1 MDLQL
6 SDQPSPEVI
15 SPGAASSIVYHDIF
29 DYPLTLTE
37 LIKWEAGVTFA
48 PDIAIGSK
56 NGYFFIASKEG
67 QVLKR
72 LMRKRISAR
81 KYEIAKRAG
90 SLLGIIPWIRLVGI
104 TGALAMENADEA
116 ADIDLL
122 IITRRGTLWLSRLL
136 ALFILMAVGFPTRRF
151 GQKDQKDKLCLNMWL
166 DESDIAWPAKDRNP
180 YTAHEIAQIVPL
192 VNKKKTF
199 ESFIFANRWLKGFW
213 PNAVMV
219 NTKTKLK
226 TKKPNAVIQFL
237 EALAYLAQLK
247 YMNSKITREVVTPT
261 RAIFHPHDWG
271 VLVRTRL
278 EGLGFGS

>member
-6 SDQPSPEVI
+6 SDESSPEVI

-37 LIKWEAGVTFA
+37 LIKWEAGVPLA
-48 PDIAIGSK
+48 PEVAIGSK
-56 NGYFFIASKEG
+56 NGFFFIASKEG

-72 LMRKRISAR
+72 LMRKRVSAR
-81 KYEIAKRAG
+81 KFEIARRAG
-90 SLLGIIPWIRLVGI
+90 SLLGIIPWIKLVGI
-104 TGALAMENADEA
+104 TGALAMENADDA

-122 IITRRGTLWLSRLL
+122 IVTRRGTLWLSRLL
-136 ALFILMAVGFPTRRF
+136 ALFMLLAVGFPIRRF
-151 GQKDQKDKLCLNMWL
+151 GQKEQKDKLCLNMWL
-166 DESDIAWPAKDRNP
+166 DESELSWPAKDRNP

-192 VNKKKTF
+192 VNKRKTF
-199 ESFIFANRWLKGFW
+199 ESLIFANRWLKRFW
-213 PNAVMV
+213 PNAVV
-219 NTKTKLK
+219 INTKAKPK
-226 TKKPNAVIQFL
+226 TKKPNAVIELL

-271 VLVRTRL
+271 SLVLSKLT
-278 EGLGFGS
+278 S